1 MLITMRLYHVN
12 YGGLHRLVNFASY
25 KLTVELT
32 CSNQPLE

>member
-1 MLITMRLYHVN
+1 MFTAMRLYHVN
-12 YGGLHRLVNFASY
+12 CGGLHRLANFVSY